1 MIIAKQVK
9 ATFQLAF
16 VGLIT
21 GSSVS
26 IRNCFIYIILY
37 QVTRLTSN
45 GQNVFATI
53 SLPQNLKPFGI
64 SIFSNSVSFSPSNA
78 SSNMYSC

>member
-1 MIIAKQVK
+1 VLIAKQVK

-21 GSSVS
+21 GSSVI
-26 IRNCFIYIILY
+26 IRNCFIYTILY
-37 QVTRLTSN
+37 QLPRLTSN

-78 SSNMYSC
+78 NSNI

>member
-1 MIIAKQVK
+1 VIIAKQVK
-9 ATFQLAF
+9 DSYQLAF
-16 VGLIT
+16 VGLLT
-21 GSSVS
+21 VSSVS

-37 QVTRLTSN
+37 QVPRLTSN

-78 SSNMYSC
+78 SSNI